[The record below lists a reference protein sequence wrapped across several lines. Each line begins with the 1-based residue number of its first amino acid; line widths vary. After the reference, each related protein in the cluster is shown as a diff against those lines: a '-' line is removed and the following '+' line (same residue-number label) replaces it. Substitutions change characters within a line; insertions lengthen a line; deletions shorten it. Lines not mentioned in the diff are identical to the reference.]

1 MQASVEQ
8 DPGVEPPASVTDVL
22 IVEDDSS
29 ARRPLAVLLTGEGLR
44 VREAGTFSEGVAAL
58 RDRVPQV
65 LITDIA
71 LPGGSGYDLVRTL
84 RGLPG
89 GDEVAALVVSGRRG
103 FLDKVEAARCGADG
117 YFEKPLDWGAL
128 WRRLQQLRERRT
140 QEPATILCVEDD
152 PSQARYLRA
161 VLESAGYSVCLC
173 NDPNEFESA
182 LASSRPALVVMDVH
196 LPRVSGFDL
205 VRYLRQDERHAM
217 LPVLFLTV
225 APATARMDAERAGG
239 DEVLQKPVSPGLL
252 LAAVRGRIARSRT
265 LKDML
270 DQDGL
275 TRLLTHTAFLER
287 SRAIHARA
295 MVAAGRRP
303 VWVMI
308 DIDRFKAI
316 NDAHGHP
323 VGDRV
328 LVALASFLKRRLRQV
343 DVIGRYGGEEFALLL
358 ENIDEGDAVRL
369 VSRLLDEFGRV
380 EHAGGEGAIFRATF
394 SAGVAGLRDGMTL
407 DDWRQAADV
416 ALYEAKR
423 AGRSRVAQTAR

>member
-1 MQASVEQ
+1 METSVEE
-8 DPGVEPPASVTDVL
+8 DAGIEPPASVTDVL
-22 IVEDDSS
+22 IVEDDST
-29 ARRPLAVLLTGEGLR
+29 ARRPLVLLLQDEGLH
-44 VREAGTFSEGVAAL
+44 VREATSFAEGVAAL
-58 RDRVPQV
+58 EERVPHV
-65 LITDIA
+65 FITDIA

-84 RGLPG
+84 RGLRG

-117 YFEKPLDWGAL
+117 YFEKPLDWAAL

-161 VLESAGYSVCLC
+161 VLESAGYSVSLC
-173 NDPNEFESA
+173 HDPNEFESA
-182 LASSRPALVVMDVH
+182 LTASRPALVVMDVH
-196 LPRVSGFDL
+196 LPGMTGFDL

-225 APATARMDAERAGG
+225 APATARVDAERAGG

-252 LAAVRGRIARSRT
+252 LAAVRGRIARAQT
-265 LKDML
+265 LRGML
-270 DQDGL
+270 EQDGL

-287 SRAIHARA
+287 SRRAHAA
-295 MVAAGRRP
+295 PAPTSGRNA

-308 DIDRFKAI
+308 DIDGFKSI

-328 LVALASFLKRRLRQV
+328 LVALASLLKRRLRQV
-343 DVIGRYGGEEFALLL
+343 DAVGRYGGEEFAVLL
-358 ENIDEGDAVRL
+358 ENVAEADAVRL
-369 VSRLLDEFGRV
+369 VTRLLAEFGRV
-380 EHAGGEGAIFRATF
+380 EHPGAAGAGFHATF
-394 SAGVAGLRDGMTL
+394 SAGVASLRDGMSL
-407 DDWRQAADV
+407 DDWRQAADH

-423 AGRSRVAQTAR
+423 AGRNRVLPAV